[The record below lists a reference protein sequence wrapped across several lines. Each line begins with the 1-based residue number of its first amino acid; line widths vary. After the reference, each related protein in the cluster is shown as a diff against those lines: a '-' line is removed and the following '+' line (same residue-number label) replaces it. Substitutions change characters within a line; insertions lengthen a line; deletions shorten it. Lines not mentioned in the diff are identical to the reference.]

1 MTSPNPTPYPVPL
14 PALDTECAETF
25 HRRTRLFGADG
36 REPGPGPAPV
46 PQSKALV
53 LPSVAPLQGLSLD
66 EAIMRRRTRREF
78 DAQQVLTLPQLA
90 RLLVLSSG
98 RTAPAMPGEWAAASG
113 HRAVPSAGA
122 SYAVEVH
129 VIAQRVAGLP
139 PGSYCYKPLEHA
151 LESRRLGSF
160 EEGLGR
166 WTFDQHW
173 MLGAA
178 AVFVMVGRLERIA
191 PRYGSRGYRYML
203 FEAGHVAQNLYLL
216 GAAHELCVQATGGF
230 VDYAIARLLGL
241 QQRAMILYLVAVGP
255 AARTQRQ
262 G

>member
-1 MTSPNPTPYPVPL
+1 MTSYNPTLYAVPL
-14 PALDTECAETF
+14 PALEPECAQTF
-25 HRRTRLFGADG
+25 HRRTQLFGADG
-36 REPGPGPAPV
+36 PAPAAST
-46 PQSKALV
+46 PQIEALS
-53 LPSVAPLQGLSLD
+53 LPSVVPLQGLSLE
-66 EAIMRRRTRREF
+66 EAIVRRRTRREF

-90 RLLVLSSG
+90 RLLLLSSG
-98 RTAPAMPGEWAAASG
+98 RTAPAMPSELAAAGG

-129 VIAQRVAGLP
+129 VIAQRVTGLA
-139 PGSYCYKPLEHA
+139 PGSYCYEPVGHTLE
-151 LESRRLGSF
+151 LRRSGSF
-160 EEGLGR
+160 EEGLRR

-173 MLGAA
+173 MLDAA

-230 VDYAIARLLGL
+230 VDHAIARLLGL

-255 AARTQRQ
+255 AASTPMQ